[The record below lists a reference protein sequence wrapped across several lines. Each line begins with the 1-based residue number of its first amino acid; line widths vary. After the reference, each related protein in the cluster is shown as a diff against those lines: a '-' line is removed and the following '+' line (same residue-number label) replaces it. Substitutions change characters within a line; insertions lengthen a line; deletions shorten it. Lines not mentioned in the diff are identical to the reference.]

1 MRAALL
7 HVKGVLAV
15 TYHLDQDY
23 FDVLFESVLA
33 NLEAIFAAVHQAGR
47 QMDRE
52 YLPEV
57 IS

>member
-1 MRAALL
+1 
-7 HVKGVLAV
+7 
-15 TYHLDQDY
+15 
-23 FDVLFESVLA
+23 VLFESVLA